1 MIDLKHATLLK
12 LLQFKFA
19 KENFIHR
26 IKVHFL
32 ITNSS
37 TGVRAPQPGE
47 QPSGHLSC
55 AEEKQLVCRLRTQVR
70 LQEQSHLHRSHTEF
84 SGGLAVVGVFVLALR

>member
-1 MIDLKHATLLK
+1 MTDLKRVTLLK
-12 LLQFKFA
+12 LLQLKLE

-37 TGVRAPQPGE
+37 TGVRASQPGE

-70 LQEQSHLHRSHTEF
+70 LQEQSRLHRSHTEF
-84 SGGLAVVGVFVLALR
+84 SEGWPSLASLC